1 MSPISGISLLCDLR
15 NDDASFI
22 LSFTIH
28 RMGQQNLPRQ
38 DVVKVEMRQ
47 SWGKYYAKW
56 LPIGFSNSNLS
67 QVWTASL
74 DLLPFPSDSFSD
86 KRGGEE
92 GENFS
97 FCSAFL
103 FGSHSQIIYPG
114 SGSGSIPRVSLLCPS
129 LSLPFQLSALPAHCW
144 PSHPTRLQGG
154 RGRREGVGGRG
165 LRLKMNS
172 ILLSQPSRRTRC
184 PQLCTGHWGLSM
196 VGGGGR
202 RRETWHSHS
211 DGGLAHLLRQNKK
224 RSRAEQSQLGSKSY
238 R

>member
-22 LSFTIH
+22 LSFTIY
-28 RMGQQNLPRQ
+28 RMGQQDLSHQ

-47 SWGKYYAKW
+47 NWGKYYAKW

-67 QVWTASL
+67 QIWTASL

-103 FGSHSQIIYPG
+103 FGFHSEIIYPG

-129 LSLPFQLSALPAHCW
+129 LSLPSCSLLALASNQAP
-144 PSHPTRLQGG
+144 RRQRKEGG
-154 RGRREGVGGRG
+154 SWGRG

-196 VGGGGR
+196 VGGR
-202 RRETWHSHS
+202 RCRRETWHSHS

-224 RSRAEQSQLGSKSY
+224 RSRAEQSELGSKSY
-238 R
+238 H